1 MCRSNPL
8 LLSPKACHRVPNNLP
23 VDPIMSQ
30 INPLHIC
37 LCSSLNISFIPV
49 FTKTLTSPN
58 CCLLIR
64 VSYSYFMRVY
74 CSLTCYMSP
83 PPHLNT
89 HSSSPYSTYYEFLCY
104 ATLNI
109 LKYES
114 SKFLSILLW
123 AGSRAAR
130 GKMTINGTHDRFS
143 YFVVFI
149 TYKQLIMGRDSS
161 VGIAT
166 RYGLDGL
173 GIESQW
179 GRDFPYPS
187 RPALGPTQP
196 PVQLVTG
203 LSRG

>member
-1 MCRSNPL
+1 MFLLEHQFYSCLHKDAYVTKLLSSHQSL
-8 LLSPKACHRVPNNLP
+8 LLIFYARLLFPN
-23 VDPIMSQ
+23 V
-30 INPLHIC
+30 LH
-37 LCSSLNISFIPV
+37 V
-49 FTKTLTSPN
+49 
-58 CCLLIR
+58 
-64 VSYSYFMRVY
+64 
-74 CSLTCYMSP
+74 P

-149 TYKQLIMGRDSS
+149 TYKQLIMDRDSS

-173 GIESQW
+173 GSNPSGGEIFRTRPDRPW
-179 GRDFPYPS
+179 GLPS
-187 RPALGPTQP
+187 L
-196 PVQLVTG
+196 LYNW
-203 LSRG
+203 